1 MSNLNI
7 ECIDYKEE
15 TEDIIRKFDRKE
27 DFVYHTS
34 GSTGT
39 PKKIVHSYELIKQV
53 AEENC
58 RYNNYVKDD
67 YIVNASLPAASIG
80 YPVLSVLPAY
90 ISGCKLRVK
99 AFSPYEYLDEIKD
112 ATHAFILP
120 AVYRVLKK
128 TKKWIDFNFTGMTIS
143 SGADIVP
150 EGIKKDVLSKGAIKF
165 HHLYGSTEVPPAISD
180 SEDEERIGEKLSPL
194 IDYYIKDKELF
205 IKWKLQESF
214 WQSGDMVTEDLK
226 VTGRKKN
233 ILALNCSRLQPET
246 IERYVL
252 DNTSVN
258 RCMLTIK
265 NDKVWLYYDGNE
277 NASVVKEKVEEWY
290 VDSPVTVTKVDKI
303 QVNKM
308 NKLIRTANYDH
319 S

>member
-1 MSNLNI
+1 
-7 ECIDYKEE
+7 
-15 TEDIIRKFDRKE
+15 
-27 DFVYHTS
+27 
-34 GSTGT
+34 
-39 PKKIVHSYELIKQV
+39 
-53 AEENC
+53 
-58 RYNNYVKDD
+58 
-67 YIVNASLPAASIG
+67 
-80 YPVLSVLPAY
+80 
-90 ISGCKLRVK
+90 
-99 AFSPYEYLDEIKD
+99 
-112 ATHAFILP
+112 
-120 AVYRVLKK
+120 
-128 TKKWIDFNFTGMTIS
+128 MTIS
-143 SGADIVP
+143 SGADRVP
-150 EGIKKDVLSKGAIKF
+150 EGIKKDVFSKGAIKF

>member
-1 MSNLNI
+1 
-7 ECIDYKEE
+7 
-15 TEDIIRKFDRKE
+15 
-27 DFVYHTS
+27 
-34 GSTGT
+34 
-39 PKKIVHSYELIKQV
+39 
-53 AEENC
+53 
-58 RYNNYVKDD
+58 
-67 YIVNASLPAASIG
+67 
-80 YPVLSVLPAY
+80 
-90 ISGCKLRVK
+90 
-99 AFSPYEYLDEIKD
+99 
-112 ATHAFILP
+112 
-120 AVYRVLKK
+120 
-128 TKKWIDFNFTGMTIS
+128 
-143 SGADIVP
+143 
-150 EGIKKDVLSKGAIKF
+150 
-165 HHLYGSTEVPPAISD
+165 
-180 SEDEERIGEKLSPL
+180 
-194 IDYYIKDKELF
+194 
-205 IKWKLQESF
+205 
-214 WQSGDMVTEDLK
+214 MVTEDLK